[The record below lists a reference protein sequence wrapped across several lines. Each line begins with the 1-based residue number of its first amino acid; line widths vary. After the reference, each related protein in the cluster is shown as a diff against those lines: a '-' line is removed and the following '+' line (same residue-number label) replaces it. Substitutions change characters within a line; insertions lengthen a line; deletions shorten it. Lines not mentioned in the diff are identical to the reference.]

1 MSASNQ
7 AKVPTLLFEQPL
19 NEKTRVYLR
28 LEGIFNRAQQ
38 LLAEQSIASH
48 YAAFGTLFELM
59 DSVDHGDLRGD
70 LHSDLDRQV
79 QQLRTLGSN
88 PKVDTEKLGRFLEQ
102 LEKLHHWILHHQG
115 KFAARL
121 RENEFLHAIKHRYT
135 LPGGTCAF
143 DLPRLYCFLQR
154 PAELRRER
162 LQQWLNELHGV
173 RTSVDVLLRLMR
185 EGTNWR
191 TAQFDDGF
199 FQLEPVHGQLLR
211 LRMPCTQSIYPEVSS
226 GRQRCVIRLAI
237 ADDEGA
243 VKYLRESSSFDYSLC
258 G

>member
-1 MSASNQ
+1 MTAPNL
-7 AKVPTLLFEQPL
+7 LLFEQPL

-38 LLAEQSIASH
+38 LLAEQSLAAH

-70 LHSDLDRQV
+70 LHSDLDRQL
-79 QQLRTLGSN
+79 QQLRALGSN
-88 PKVDTEKLGRFLEQ
+88 PQVDADKLGRFLQQ
-102 LEKLHHWILHHQG
+102 LEKLHHWIVHHQG

-154 PAELRRER
+154 PADARRER

-185 EGTNWR
+185 ENTNWR
-191 TAQFDDGF
+191 SAQFDDGF

-211 LRMPCTQSIYPEVSS
+211 LRMPSTQSVYPEVSS

-243 VKYLRESSSFDYSLC
+243 VKYLRESSSFEYSLC

>member
-1 MSASNQ
+1 MTTALS
-7 AKVPTLLFEQPL
+7 LLCEHPL

-28 LEGIFNRAQQ
+28 IEGIFLRAQQ
-38 LLAEQSIASH
+38 LLAEDSVAAH

-70 LHSDLDRQV
+70 LHTDLDRQL
-79 QQLRTLGSN
+79 QQLR
-88 PKVDTEKLGRFLEQ
+88 VLGRNPQVDKDKLDRFLQQ
-102 LEKLHHWILHHQG
+102 LEKLHHWIVHQQG

-154 PAELRRER
+154 PVDGRRER
-162 LQQWLNELHGV
+162 LQIWLNELQGV
-173 RTSVDVLLRLMR
+173 RTSVEVLLRLMR
-185 EGTNWR
+185 EQTNWR
-191 TAQFDDGF
+191 SAQFDEGY

-211 LRMPCTQSIYPEVSS
+211 LRMPLQPACFPEVSS

-243 VKYLRESSSFDYSLC
+243 VKYLRENSVFDYALC

>member
-1 MSASNQ
+1 MTASTQ
-7 AKVPTLLFEQPL
+7 AGTATLLFEQPL

-28 LEGIFNRAQQ
+28 LEGIFGRAQQ
-38 LLAEQSIASH
+38 LLAEASMAAH

-70 LHSDLDRQV
+70 LHSDLDKQV
-79 QQLRTLGSN
+79 QQLRTLSSN
-88 PKVDTEKLGRFLEQ
+88 PKVDTEKLRRFLEQ

-121 RENEFLHAIKHRYT
+121 RENEFLHAIKHRYA

-154 PAELRRER
+154 PAEARRER
-162 LQQWLNELHGV
+162 LQQWFNELHGV

-185 EGTNWR
+185 ESTSWR
-191 TAQFDDGF
+191 SAQFDEGF

-211 LRMPCTQSIYPEVSS
+211 LRMAHNESVYPEVSS
-226 GRQRCVIRLAI
+226 GRQRCVIRLAV

-243 VKYLRESSSFDYSLC
+243 VKYLRESSGFEYALC